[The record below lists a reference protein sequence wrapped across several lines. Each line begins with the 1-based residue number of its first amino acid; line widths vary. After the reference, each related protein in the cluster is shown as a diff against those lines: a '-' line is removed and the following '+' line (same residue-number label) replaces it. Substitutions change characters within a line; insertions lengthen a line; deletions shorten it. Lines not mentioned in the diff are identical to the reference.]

1 MIEIFKKVVF
11 ENYSNFNG
19 RASRREFWIFALIN
33 VITSILLAIGLGMFS
48 YSLAVSISVIYRLV
62 LLMPEITVAIRR
74 LQDQDLERWNIF
86 IPFYNLYLL
95 SLEGTAGLNEN
106 GEDPREREEL
116 IELGKDLN

>member
-1 MIEIFKKVVF
+1 
-11 ENYSNFNG
+11 
-19 RASRREFWIFALIN
+19 
-33 VITSILLAIGLGMFS
+33 MFS

-95 SLEGTAGLNEN
+95 SLEGTAGPNEN